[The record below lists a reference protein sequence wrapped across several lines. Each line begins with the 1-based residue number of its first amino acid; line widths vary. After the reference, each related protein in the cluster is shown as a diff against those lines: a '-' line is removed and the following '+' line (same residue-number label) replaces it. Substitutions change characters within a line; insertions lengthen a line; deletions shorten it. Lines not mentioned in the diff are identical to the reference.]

1 MAYTH
6 KTYSLR
12 LNNKFYQYLSRKKIN
27 SEEKIIL
34 LILGFCCITK
44 TQEINRALAKKSL
57 NKDAE
62 QFPLGQTIIHLRTA
76 EENPHPRK
84 NFKNPPTK
92 FPLLKTL
99 SFPLTEHQTNLKL
112 F

>member
-44 TQEINRALAKKSL
+44 TQEINRALAKSL